1 MGVELYIADLVAF
14 VINFAQS
21 TAAVTDI
28 DSFPTSVVADIV
40 GVITVI
46 QPLQRCV
53 RASIEDSNT
62 AIVAIGNIN
71 SVTLGHVQ
79 SALWLLKAADRFH
92 SFARLHVNDFQCVV
106 PECGNKET
114 LAFYVDGKMIDSSLH
129 LGHFNG
135 FLDAQGLRRLSP
147 GHYSTCN
154 DHQQYAHVRSPFNAS
169 ALNQGLRT
177 RSFEPPAD
185 HSLVVPEHTDGELLC
200 RPQDC
205 APSSAPENPPAFGSG
220 PHHRLGKWR

>member
-71 SVTLGHVQ
+71 SVTVAHVQ
-79 SALWLLKAADRFH
+79 SALWLLKSADRFH
-92 SFARLHVNDFQCVV
+92 SFARLHVDDFQCVV

-129 LGHFNG
+129 LGHFKISRC
-135 FLDAQGLRRLSP
+135 ARVATP
-147 GHYSTCN
+147 E
-154 DHQQYAHVRSPFNAS
+154 P
-169 ALNQGLRT
+169 RT
-177 RSFEPPAD
+177 LQHMQR
-185 HSLVVPEHTDGELLC
+185 
-200 RPQDC
+200 
-205 APSSAPENPPAFGSG
+205 SSAICACEISLQCFCAESRASYTIIRATGRPFSCCSG
-220 PHHRLGKWR
+220 AYRR